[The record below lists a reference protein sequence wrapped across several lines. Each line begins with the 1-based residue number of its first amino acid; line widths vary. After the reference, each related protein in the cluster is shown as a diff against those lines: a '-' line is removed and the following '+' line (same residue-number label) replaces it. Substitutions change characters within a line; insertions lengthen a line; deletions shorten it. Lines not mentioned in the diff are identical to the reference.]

1 MKCGLLIEGNLSPFV
16 CPDAPPFCPEIRCS
30 LTRIYLF
37 RWYQIFYSTFYIL
50 ATLLF
55 AKRVLWGKIGILEKN
70 LFRLENSNSEISRER
85 ILISRQ
91 ENNKLMEKYSW
102 KNLSRHELDKY
113 FLGRDLSKFLTFP
126 WNLYEI
132 IFLCK
137 MYTEQHR
144 DNVALNKIFD
154 LIQNGFD

>member
-1 MKCGLLIEGNLSPFV
+1 MIEGNLSPFV

-37 RWYQIFYSTFYIL
+37 RWYQIFYFIF
-50 ATLLF
+50 LLHCYLPSVF
-55 AKRVLWGKIGILEKN
+55 FEEKLEFWKKTCSVWKIQIQKY
-70 LFRLENSNSEISRER
+70 RENIR
-85 ILISRQ
+85 ILISKQ

-137 MYTEQHR
+137 VYIEQHR

>member
-16 CPDAPPFCPEIRCS
+16 CPDAPPWNSMFFDKDIPLSMIPDF
-30 LTRIYLF
+30 LF
-37 RWYQIFYSTFYIL
+37 HVLYSCYTAICQ
-50 ATLLF
+50 
-55 AKRVLWGKIGILEKN
+55 GKIGILEKN